1 MNYELLKLREFEMP
15 LNSLPAIVL
24 VLVLASRLLRGIPII
39 SGHPE
44 LDSGL

>member
-1 MNYELLKLREFEMP
+1 
-15 LNSLPAIVL
+15 VL